1 LAYGF
6 TYWLSFYFAGDNFNN
21 HLSQQSIMTAEILN
35 LNVFFSYFFVI
46 GDTLFLFLGGAV
58 IVGIIASL
66 LEYLF
71 AKE

>member
-1 LAYGF
+1 
-6 TYWLSFYFAGDNFNN
+6 
-21 HLSQQSIMTAEILN
+21 MMAEILN
-35 LNVFFSYFFVI
+35 LNIFFSYFFVI
-46 GDTLFLFLGGAV
+46 GDRLFLFLGGAV